1 MGWRIMDKLE
11 FGYNHGFTRG
21 LMKVKEQ
28 IDGQMADDLKR
39 HGMRFNV
46 KTLGMM
52 LDCMIENRELLRDNP
67 RAFLR
72 CKTGGGFEVFAPK

>member
-1 MGWRIMDKLE
+1 MMERMK

-28 IDGQMADDLKR
+28 IDRNMMDDMKR
-39 HGMRFNV
+39 HKVRLNV
-46 KTLGMM
+46 KSLGEM

-67 RAFLR
+67 QAFLR
-72 CKTGGGFEVFAPK
+72 CKNGGGFEVVIGK